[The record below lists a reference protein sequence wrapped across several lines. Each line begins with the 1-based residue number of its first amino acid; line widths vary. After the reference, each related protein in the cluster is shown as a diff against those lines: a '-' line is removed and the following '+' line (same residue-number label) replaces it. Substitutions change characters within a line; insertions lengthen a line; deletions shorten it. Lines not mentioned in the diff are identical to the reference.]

1 MFLLLLLLIVASLIY
16 VPGSDLVMGKLDAV
30 AQGPSQPGGLHIF
43 HEKKKIVRKNV
54 FVSAWVVVEQI

>member
-43 HEKKKIVRKNV
+43 HEKHFCKKKCICKCL
-54 FVSAWVVVEQI
+54 SGS